1 FTIIFMNSTNQ
12 ALLAQAAQITLGEG
26 EIRGLMEKWAG
37 LNLMRAAI
45 PVVGT
50 ALGLFGAL

>member
-1 FTIIFMNSTNQ
+1 MNSTNQ
-12 ALLAQAAQITLGEG
+12 ALLAQTAQLTLGEG

-45 PVVGT
+45 PVMGT